1 MLYDLFEIASEKGS
15 RLVLIG
21 IANGLDLLDRV
32 LPNLSRTNHPE
43 QLNFVP
49 YSAGQITNLIKARL
63 TPDMMTKLEPT
74 SIMMCAKR
82 VAALAGDAR
91 KALDVLRRAT
101 EIAGNEKAPKVKI
114 SHVND
119 VLNKTYTDRS
129 AEEMPFQQQLVI
141 IGLIKLAREVRKS
154 LFAPIRMVLPK
165 GEFTPYYPLFRI
177 NFVVQ

>member
-1 MLYDLFEIASEKGS
+1 MFEIASAPNS
-15 RLVLIG
+15 RMVLIG

-32 LPNLSRTNHPE
+32 LPNLSRTNHPD
-43 QLNFVP
+43 QLNFIP
-49 YSAGQITNLIKARL
+49 YKAAQITTLIKARL
-63 TPDMMTKLEPT
+63 TPEMLTKVEPT
-74 SIMMCAKR
+74 AIMMCAKR

-101 EIAGNEKAPKVKI
+101 EIAGSKKAAKVGI

-141 IGLIKLAREVRKS
+141 IGLIKLARQVTE
-154 LFAPIRMVLPK
+154 IRV
-165 GEFTPYYPLFRI
+165 
-177 NFVVQ
+177 